1 MVGTVWNGDRLS
13 LVALRGRLRRRLRL
27 SQGPDVLAQG
37 SNLGFQEMPVV
48 ALRDPQ
54 AYQPEGKKQAERDAE
69 GGLFIGD
76 A

>member
-1 MVGTVWNGDRLS
+1 M
-13 LVALRGRLRRRLRL
+13 
-27 SQGPDVLAQG
+27 LAQG
-37 SNLGFQEMPVV
+37 GILGFPETAVV
-48 ALRDPQ
+48 ALQDPQ